1 MAFKLALI
9 ELVDRYCI
17 AQVKLSILGNNQE
30 EFDFYREQLSNEF
43 DISSVEDDLTE
54 LTDIHRRIWEMEDDF
69 KKCVVELKYPLEEIG
84 RRAILIRDINKDRY
98 AIKNRIAEKL
108 NDPIREKKR
117 YHDQVIG

>member
-30 EFDFYREQLSNEF
+30 EFDFYKEQLSSEF
-43 DISSVEDDLTE
+43 DINLVQQDLNELTE
-54 LTDIHRRIWEMEDDF
+54 IHRKIWDMEDDF

-84 RRAILIRDINKDRY
+84 RRAILIRDINIDRY

-108 NDPIREKKR
+108 NNPIREKKR
-117 YHDQVIG
+117 YHDQVI

>member
-17 AQVKLSILGNNQE
+17 AQVKLGILGNNQE
-30 EFDFYREQLSNEF
+30 EFDFYREQLSTEF
-43 DISSVEDDLTE
+43 DINLVEQDLIELTE
-54 LTDIHRRIWEMEDDF
+54 IHKRIWDMEDDF

-84 RRAILIRDINKDRY
+84 RRAILIRDINIDRY

-108 NDPIREKKR
+108 NDPIREKKQ
-117 YHDQVIG
+117 YHNQVI

>member
-30 EFDFYREQLSNEF
+30 EFDFYKEQLSSEF
-43 DISSVEDDLTE
+43 DINLVHQDLNELTE
-54 LTDIHRRIWEMEDDF
+54 IHRKIWDMEDDF

-84 RRAILIRDINKDRY
+84 RRAILIRDINIDRY

-108 NDPIREKKR
+108 NNPIREKKR
-117 YHDQVIG
+117 YHDQVI

>member
-17 AQVKLSILGNNQE
+17 SKVKLDILKNNQE
-30 EFDFYREQLSNEF
+30 EYDFYREQLVTEF
-43 DISSVEDDLTE
+43 DISSIEEDLNELTE
-54 LTDIHRRIWEMEDDF
+54 IHRKIWDMEDDF
-69 KKCVVELKYPLEEIG
+69 KKCVVEHKYPLDEIG
-84 RRAILIRDINKDRY
+84 RRAILIRDINIDRY

-117 YHDQVIG
+117 YNTTVIE

>member
-30 EFDFYREQLSNEF
+30 EFDFYKEQLSSEF
-43 DISSVEDDLTE
+43 DINLVHQDLNELTE
-54 LTDIHRRIWEMEDDF
+54 IHRKIWDMEDDF

-84 RRAILIRDINKDRY
+84 RRAILIRDINIDRY

-108 NDPIREKKR
+108 SNPIREKKR
-117 YHDQVIG
+117 YHDQVI